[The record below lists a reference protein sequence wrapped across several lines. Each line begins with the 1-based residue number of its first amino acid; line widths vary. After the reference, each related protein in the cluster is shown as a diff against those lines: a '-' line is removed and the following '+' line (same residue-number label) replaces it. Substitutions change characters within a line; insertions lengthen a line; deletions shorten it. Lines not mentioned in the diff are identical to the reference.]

1 MTDVELQQ
9 EVAVE
14 HLPCLQDRSPEFK
27 PQYCQKRKK
36 HFWAGGVA
44 QALDC
49 LPTKCEALSS
59 NSNITKR
66 EEKKKK
72 PGGKQQNWSLLS

>member
-1 MTDVELQQ
+1 
-9 EVAVE
+9 
-14 HLPCLQDRSPEFK
+14 
-27 PQYCQKRKK
+27 
-36 HFWAGGVA
+36 VA

-49 LPTKCEALSS
+49 LPSKCEALSS